1 VTGRAIG
8 AQRWL
13 RSIGIMLVLVLVG
26 LVPKT
31 D

>member
-13 RSIGIMLVLVLVG
+13 RSIGFILVLVG
-26 LVPKT
+26 LVLKT

>member
-8 AQRWL
+8 ARRWL
-13 RSIGIMLVLVLVG
+13 RSIGFMLVLVG

>member
-1 VTGRAIG
+1 VIGRAIG

-13 RSIGIMLVLVLVG
+13 RSIGFILVLVG

>member
-1 VTGRAIG
+1 MIGRTIG

-13 RSIGIMLVLVLVG
+13 RSIGFILVLVG